1 MRISLNIES
10 FYYMALG
17 TSDATDRCR
26 LTSAENSFETTAT
39 FGQHIPMKTKT
50 KRTSPNYCKNISD
63 YTHLGWI
70 LVEMNNL
77 IREPSETHIECS
89 EHNRT
94 SDTWTKL
101 NNMDD
106 WTEEDVYGWLITKKV
121 PEQYAKILY
130 NNNVYGASLIEFD
143 KQDLLDTGLMHGP
156 AVHIYK
162 IVSEIKT
169 SSKNYKDSSIPKDTD
184 ASVGTSAVQ
193 DSHQENEAAECPT
206 TRSAEFETLTQS
218 CKEENRDGIK
228 KPWSFSEGI
237 PKYRGIEGNSHY
249 IATPVLYNNF
259 YPLEV
264 QNDDMH
270 SKGDEAIGA
279 QSLALPLTQSI
290 KQTNNVGSETKAHL
304 IDLENPE
311 DMSKRSEFHYC
322 APRPFDKR
330 SETFEYKQNDIL
342 PPETGPS
349 NLIDPCHEYK
359 LMANTENALEENVFK
374 KFRDETFR
382 FAAACMNSR
391 SNGTIHFGVGDE
403 PQYKHGQIIGLDV
416 PSRNKYVDEFD
427 KGLSE
432 HFRDKNTRTMCSSY
446 RAQRQNISPGQSAIT
461 LWIKSWVPDFNTI
474 LLVLCAVVSA
484 FAVGIQMFRP
494 QKHDL
499 DDIVASVHHPG
510 EPLRILLVGKTGV
523 GKSATGNT
531 ILGKKLF
538 KSEISSSSVTGE
550 CEKFHTI
557 INGRK
562 VSVIDSPGLF
572 DTSLTNDEV
581 INKIKL
587 CIPLSAPG
595 PHVFLVVIQLGRF
608 TDEEAEAVRI
618 IQTVFGE
625 ESSIY
630 TMVLFTHGDRLEGKN
645 FHTFVRDSPKML
657 SFIKACYG
665 RYHMFNNKEQNPE
678 QVIQLLDQIDKMV
691 TGNGGQHYTSEMLE
705 KVERAIEKEKQ
716 RILKETEEQRQK
728 ELEILR
734 AQLEDE
740 AYEKAK
746 KKINDDYEQQARW
759 KAERNPSYLT
769 KVVNYLKKLLNFF

>member
-1 MRISLNIES
+1 
-10 FYYMALG
+10 
-17 TSDATDRCR
+17 
-26 LTSAENSFETTAT
+26 
-39 FGQHIPMKTKT
+39 
-50 KRTSPNYCKNISD
+50 
-63 YTHLGWI
+63 
-70 LVEMNNL
+70 MNNL

-106 WTEEDVYGWLITKKV
+106 WTEEDVYEWLITKKV

-432 HFRDKNTRTMCSSY
+432 HFRDKSNIAMTCIRPPKFVKVKCSD
-446 RAQRQNISPGQSAIT
+446 N
-461 LWIKSWVPDFNTI
+461 KDKWVI
-474 LLVLCAVVSA
+474 E
-484 FAVGIQMFRP
+484 I
-494 QKHDL
+494 
-499 DDIVASVHHPG
+499 DIVPKYELTQKKSFYSTLDKKKKKSKCLFIRSGA
-510 EPLRILLVGKTGV
+510 KT
-523 GKSATGNT
+523 TNY
-531 ILGKKLF
+531 LPENNRKLF
-538 KSEISSSSVTGE
+538 KQNSKNLKKDVELWALA
-550 CEKFHTI
+550 
-557 INGRK
+557 R
-562 VSVIDSPGLF
+562 
-572 DTSLTNDEV
+572 
-581 INKIKL
+581 
-587 CIPLSAPG
+587 
-595 PHVFLVVIQLGRF
+595 QL
-608 TDEEAEAVRI
+608 A
-618 IQTVFGE
+618 
-625 ESSIY
+625 
-630 TMVLFTHGDRLEGKN
+630 
-645 FHTFVRDSPKML
+645 
-657 SFIKACYG
+657 
-665 RYHMFNNKEQNPE
+665 
-678 QVIQLLDQIDKMV
+678 
-691 TGNGGQHYTSEMLE
+691 
-705 KVERAIEKEKQ
+705 
-716 RILKETEEQRQK
+716 EEQ
-728 ELEILR
+728 
-734 AQLEDE
+734 E
-740 AYEKAK
+740 A
-746 KKINDDYEQQARW
+746 RG
-759 KAERNPSYLT
+759 
-769 KVVNYLKKLLNFF
+769 